1 MDKTDISVSIETD
14 HLEALTYFLQKEKT
28 TSPKAELGK
37 ALEELYEKTV
47 PAEVRDYIDSRSK
60 KPSAVKPTGKS
71 PAKVPVRDG
80 ETGVNG

>member
-1 MDKTDISVSIETD
+1 MDKTEISVSIETD

-60 KPSAVKPTGKS
+60 KPSAIKPKVKP
-71 PAKVPVRDG
+71 PAKVPARGG
-80 ETGVNG
+80 ETEDNG